1 MTSRK
6 RLWVIIGLVL
16 AVVAGVAVAILQAT
30 GSISDPGELVC
41 DFMRGC
47 DP

>member
-1 MTSRK
+1 MTSRQ
-6 RLWVIIGLVL
+6 RTWMIAGLVL
-16 AVVAGVAVAILQAT
+16 AVLAGVAVAILQAT
-30 GSISDPGELVC
+30 GSISDPGTLVC